1 MSDTP
6 PLAHSIVL
14 SPHTICDYCINTP
27 STLCPSQGMSEE
39 DIANELAPAPEDPA
53 PLSQEEEEERA
64 ALLREGFSSWNRRDF
79 QVGGR

>member
-1 MSDTP
+1 
-6 PLAHSIVL
+6 
-14 SPHTICDYCINTP
+14 
-27 STLCPSQGMSEE
+27 MSEE